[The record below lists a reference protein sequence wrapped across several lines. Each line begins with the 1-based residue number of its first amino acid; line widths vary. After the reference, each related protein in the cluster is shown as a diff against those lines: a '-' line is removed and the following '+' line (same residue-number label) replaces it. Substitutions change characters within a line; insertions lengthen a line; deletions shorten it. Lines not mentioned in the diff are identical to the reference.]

1 MTIRPFTQPIYVTRP
16 VFPPLKSF
24 TQRLESVWS
33 AAWLTNMG
41 AQHQLLE
48 RALREHLR
56 VAELSLFC
64 NGTIALM
71 VAAKALDLEG
81 EVLTTPF
88 TFAAT
93 PHSLEWN
100 RLTPVFCDL
109 DPQTCNLDP
118 AAAEAR
124 VTERTSAILAV
135 HVFGQPCDVDGL
147 EALAR
152 RHGLKIIYDAAH
164 AFGLEV
170 DGRSIGQYG
179 DITMYSFHATKLF
192 HTAEGGALA
201 CTNRD
206 LKQRID
212 QLKNFDIRNEET
224 VGGLGLN
231 GKMNE
236 VQAALGLAVLEVLDE
251 ERTRRA
257 RIEDIYRQI
266 LAGVDGVILP
276 PLNHR
281 VTRKS
286 LQYFPIRIVPEAYG
300 RSRDTLHE
308 LMKEYNVITRKYF
321 FPLCSQYP
329 CYAGLPSA
337 NPMDLPVAHMIVNQ
351 CLTLPFYGALSDQ
364 DATRIAEMIGA
375 LRA

>member
-24 TQRLESVWS
+24 THRLESVWS

-48 RALREHLR
+48 QELRAHLR

-93 PHSLEWN
+93 PHSIEWN

-109 DPQTCNLDP
+109 DPQTCNIDP
-118 AAAEAR
+118 TAVEAR
-124 VTERTSAILAV
+124 ITSRTSAVLAV

-147 EALAR
+147 EAVAR

-164 AFGLEV
+164 AFGLEL
-170 DGRSIGQYG
+170 DGRSIGQFG

-201 CTNRD
+201 CASRE

-251 ERTRRA
+251 ERARRA

-276 PLNHR
+276 PLNPR

-300 RSRDTLHE
+300 RTRDTLHE
-308 LMKEYNVITRKYF
+308 LLKEYNVITRKYF

-329 CYAGLPSA
+329 CYVNLPSA
-337 NPMDLPVAHMIVNQ
+337 DPASLPVAHEVVSQ
-351 CLTLPFYGALSDQ
+351 SLTLPFYGALSDQ

-375 LRA
+375 LHP